1 MALMSG
7 AVPTLFWFDRADGRI
22 GILHPAGAVEH
33 REELGG
39 DDVLSFSCLETPEKY
54 DRILWRDPSDGR
66 WREHVVVRTDEALGA
81 ACEVYAESSL
91 CDLLGS
97 YVEEE
102 RVSDL
107 GLYGALGIVLEGTR
121 WQASVLGW
129 FDTHDCYLYHVNRLA
144 ALRRA
149 CEVWGCEVEPAI
161 AVTGGHVSSR
171 TVRAVAALGSWRGAR
186 LEYGRN
192 MTGCART
199 VAEDE
204 VFTALYGYGAG
215 LPVVDETGAFTGGY
229 RRKLTFGEVNGGVD
243 WVGDDSARLLWGL
256 LDSSGGR
263 AHRFGEVTF
272 ADVEDPEVLLARTQA
287 ALAETCAPRVSYE
300 VDAAALGGSVPVGL
314 GDEVAVVDSS
324 RDPAWR
330 LRARVVRRVRLFGD
344 AVEARYSIGA
354 VPRTAFA
361 ERSSVEARVAAVED
375 AAGAA
380 GDTVAAVG
388 ASVAAI
394 EQAAGVAAGG
404 EVPAL
409 ATKEYVAQQIA
420 ALDDLSEVEF

>member
-1 MALMSG
+1 MGGTA
-7 AVPTLFWFDRADGRI
+7 PTLFWFDRADERI

-39 DDVLSFSCLETPEKY
+39 EDVLSFPCLETPEKY
-54 DRILWRDPSDGR
+54 DRILWRDPQDGR

-102 RVSDL
+102 RVSGS
-107 GLYGALGIVLEGTR
+107 GLYGALGVVLEGTR
-121 WQASVLGW
+121 WQASTLGW
-129 FDTHDCYLYHVNRLA
+129 FGDHGCYIYHVNRLA
-144 ALRRA
+144 ALRRV
-149 CEVWGCEVEPAI
+149 CEVWGCEIEPAI
-161 AVTGGHVSSR
+161 AVSGGCVSSR

-192 MTGCART
+192 MAGCTRT

-243 WVGDDSARLLWGL
+243 WVGDDEARLLWGL
-256 LDSSGGR
+256 PDGSGGR
-263 AHRFGEVTF
+263 VHRFGEVTF

-287 ALAETCAPRVSYE
+287 ALAETCAPLVSYE
-300 VDAAALGGSVPVGL
+300 VDAVALSGAVFVGL

-344 AVEARYSIGA
+344 AVEARYSVGVA
-354 VPRTAFA
+354 PRTAFA
-361 ERSSVEARVAAVED
+361 ERSTVEARVAAVED

-394 EQAAGVAAGG
+394 EQAAGVVAGG
-404 EVPAL
+404 DVPAL
-409 ATKEYVAQQIA
+409 STKEYVAQQITS
-420 ALDDLSEVEF
+420 LDDLSEVEF

>member
-1 MALMSG
+1 MGGTA
-7 AVPTLFWFDRADGRI
+7 PTLFWFDRADERI

-33 REELGG
+33 REELDGE
-39 DDVLSFSCLETPEKY
+39 DVLSFPCLETPEKY

-66 WREHVVVRTDEALGA
+66 WREHVVVRIDEVLDAP
-81 ACEVYAESSL
+81 CEVYAESSL

-107 GLYGALGIVLEGTR
+107 GLYGALSAVLEGTR

-129 FDTHDCYLYHVNRLA
+129 FDVHDCYLYHVNRLA

-161 AVTGGHVSSR
+161 AVSGGHVSSR

-192 MTGCART
+192 MTGCTRT

-229 RRKLTFGEVNGGVD
+229 RRKLTFGEVNDGVD
-243 WVGDDSARLLWGL
+243 WVGNDSARLLWGL
-256 LDSSGGR
+256 PDGSGGR
-263 AHRFGEVTF
+263 VHRFGEVTF

-300 VDAAALGGSVPVGL
+300 VDAAVLSGSVPVGL

-330 LRARVVRRVRLFGD
+330 LRARAVRRVRLFGD
-344 AVEARYSIGA
+344 A
-354 VPRTAFA
+354 
-361 ERSSVEARVAAVED
+361 
-375 AAGAA
+375 
-380 GDTVAAVG
+380 
-388 ASVAAI
+388 
-394 EQAAGVAAGG
+394 
-404 EVPAL
+404 L
-409 ATKEYVAQQIA
+409 
-420 ALDDLSEVEF
+420 

>member
-1 MALMSG
+1 MG
-7 AVPTLFWFDRADGRI
+7 GTTPTLFWFDRADGRI
-22 GILHPAGAVEH
+22 GILHPAGAVVH

-39 DDVLSFSCLETPEKY
+39 EDVLSFSCLETPEKY
-54 DRILWRDPSDGR
+54 DRILWRDPGDGR
-66 WREHVVVRTDEALGA
+66 WREHVVVRTDEVLGA

-107 GLYGALGIVLEGTR
+107 GLYGALGVVFEGTR

-144 ALRRA
+144 ALRRV

-161 AVTGGHVSSR
+161 AVSGGQVSSR

-192 MTGCART
+192 MTGCTRT

-256 LDSSGGR
+256 PDGSGGR

-272 ADVEDPEVLLARTQA
+272 ADVEDPEVLFARTQA
-287 ALAETCAPRVSYE
+287 ALAEMCAPRVSYE
-300 VDAAALGGSVPVGL
+300 VDAAALFGSIDVGL

-344 AVEARYSIGA
+344 AVEVRYSIGA

-388 ASVAAI
+388 ASVVAI
-394 EQAAGVAAGG
+394 EQAAGVVAGG

-420 ALDDLSEVEF
+420 ALDDLSGVEF

>member
-1 MALMSG
+1 MGGTA
-7 AVPTLFWFDRADGRI
+7 PTLFWFDRADERI

-39 DDVLSFSCLETPEKY
+39 EDVLSFPCLETPEKY
-54 DRILWRDPSDGR
+54 DRILWRDPQDGR

-107 GLYGALGIVLEGTR
+107 GLYGALGVVLEGTR

-161 AVTGGHVSSR
+161 VVSGGHVSSR

-192 MTGCART
+192 MTGCTRT

-256 LDSSGGR
+256 PDGSGGR
-263 AHRFGEVTF
+263 AHRFGDVTF
-272 ADVEDPEVLLARTQA
+272 SDIEDPEALLSRTRE
-287 ALAETCAPRVSYE
+287 ALAEVCSPRVSYE
-300 VDAAALGGSVPVGL
+300 VDAIALMGAVPVGL

-324 RDPAWR
+324 RAVPWR
-330 LRARVVRRVRLFGD
+330 FRARVVRRSRVFGE
-344 AVEARYSIGA
+344 AMEARYSIGA
-354 VPRTAFA
+354 VPRAAYA
-361 ERSSVEARVAAVED
+361 ERSGVEARVAAVED

-380 GDTVAAVG
+380 GDVEAAVG
-388 ASVAAI
+388 SSVAAI
-394 EQAAGVAAGG
+394 ERAAGVAAGG
-404 EVPAL
+404 PVPEL
-409 ATKEYVAQQIA
+409 ATKEYVTQQLA
-420 ALDDLSEVEF
+420 ALSDLSEVEF

>member
-1 MALMSG
+1 MTGTA
-7 AVPTLFWFDRADGRI
+7 PTLFWFDRADERI

-39 DDVLSFSCLETPEKY
+39 EDVLSFPCLETPEKY
-54 DRILWRDPSDGR
+54 DRILWRDSSDGR

-91 CDLLGS
+91 CDLLGG
-97 YVEEE
+97 YVEEK

-107 GLYGALGIVLEGTR
+107 GLYGALSAVLEGTR
-121 WQASVLGW
+121 WQPSVLGW
-129 FDTHDCYLYHVNRLA
+129 FDARDCYLYHVNRLA
-144 ALRRA
+144 ALRRV

-161 AVTGGHVSSR
+161 EVSGGRVSSR
-171 TVRAVAALGSWRGAR
+171 TVRAVAALGLWRGAR

-192 MTGCART
+192 MTGCTRT

-229 RRKLTFGEVNGGVD
+229 RRKLTFGELNGGVD
-243 WVGDDSARLLWGL
+243 WVGDDDARLLWGL
-256 LDSSGGR
+256 PDGSGGR
-263 AHRFGEVTF
+263 VHRFGEVTF
-272 ADVEDPEVLLARTQA
+272 ADVEDPEALLVHTQA

-300 VDAAALGGSVPVGL
+300 VDAAAIAGSVCVGL

-324 RDPAWR
+324 LDPAWR
-330 LRARVVRRVRLFGD
+330 LRARAVRRVRLFGD

-380 GDTVAAVG
+380 GDTVSAVG

-394 EQAAGVAAGG
+394 EQAAGVTAGG

-409 ATKEYVAQQIA
+409 ATQEYVAQQIA

>member
-1 MALMSG
+1 MIG
-7 AVPTLFWFDRADGRI
+7 ADPTLFWFDRADERI

-39 DDVLSFSCLETPEKY
+39 EDVLSFPCLETPEKY
-54 DRILWRDPSDGR
+54 DRILWRDSSDGR

-91 CDLLGS
+91 CDLLGG
-97 YVEEE
+97 YVEEK

-107 GLYGALGIVLEGTR
+107 GLYGALSAVLEGTR
-121 WQASVLGW
+121 WQPSTLGW
-129 FDTHDCYLYHVNRLA
+129 FDDHDCYLYHVNRLA
-144 ALRRA
+144 ALRRV
-149 CEVWGCEVEPAI
+149 CEVWGCEIEPVI
-161 AVTGGHVSSR
+161 AVSGGHVSSR
-171 TVRAVAALGSWRGAR
+171 TVRAVAEVGAWRGAR

-192 MTGCART
+192 MTGCTRT

-243 WVGDDSARLLWGL
+243 WVGDDEARLLWGL
-256 LDSSGGR
+256 PDGSGGR
-263 AHRFGEVTF
+263 VHRFGEVTF
-272 ADVEDPEVLLARTQA
+272 ADVEDPEVLLVRTQA

-330 LRARVVRRVRLFGD
+330 FRARIVRRVRLFRD

-375 AAGAA
+375 VAGAA